1 MSLSG
6 EEGGEI
12 KQINVGILGAGTVGS
27 GTLDLL
33 SRQGAHIARS
43 IGAELVVR
51 RVAVRDPDRK
61 RGVAIDPDLLTTNP
75 LEVIDDPAIHVVVEL
90 IGGENPAAELIAR
103 ALEQQKHVVT
113 ANKEVIAK
121 HGPELLELAT
131 RASVN
136 LYYEASVGGGIPV
149 ISVLRHDLI
158 ANDITRLRAII
169 NGTTN
174 FILTAMEQG
183 RDYAEALQEA
193 QRLGYAE
200 ADPRNDVEA
209 VDAAYKLAILSTLAF
224 RTTVRP
230 EQIEHI
236 GITQLRPRDFEHAAR
251 MGYVIKLL
259 AAADVGPH
267 GIEVSVRPTMLPVGH
282 HLASVKGVFNAVLI
296 DGDEIDTFMLYG
308 RGAGARP
315 TASAVV
321 ADLCAIAHN
330 LRRDVIDRVELDHR
344 DRPIADFG
352 DTESRFYL
360 RLQVADRPGVLAQI
374 AHVLGERSIS
384 IASVLQAETDDAA
397 RVAEIVIMTHPA
409 QERRMGRAL
418 TELGELEVVREIS
431 AFLRVEK

>member
-1 MSLSG
+1 VS
-6 EEGGEI
+6 I
-12 KQINVGILGAGTVGS
+12 KRIHIGILGAGTVGS

-33 SRQGAHIARS
+33 ARQSTHITRS

-51 RVAVRDPDRK
+51 RVAVREVGRPRSIS
-61 RGVAIDPDLLTTNP
+61 IDPDLLTS
-75 LEVIDDPAIHVVVEL
+75 DPFAVVSDPTVDVVVEL
-90 IGGENPAAELIAR
+90 IGGEDPATELIAV
-103 ALEQQKHVVT
+103 ALRHGKHVVT

-121 HGPELLELAT
+121 HGPELLGLA
-131 RASVN
+131 SQYNVN

-158 ANDITRLRAII
+158 ANDITQLRAII

-183 RDYAEALQEA
+183 RDYADALREA

-209 VDAAYKLAILSTLAF
+209 IDPAYKLAILSSLAF

-230 EQIEHI
+230 EQVMHV
-236 GITQLRPRDFEHAAR
+236 GITQLHAKDFEIAASS
-251 MGYVIKLL
+251 GYVIKLL
-259 AAADVGPH
+259 ASASVGAN
-267 GIEVSVRPTMLPVGH
+267 GIEVSVRPTMIPLGH
-282 HLASVKGVFNAVLI
+282 HLASVKGAFNAVLI

-321 ADLCAIAHN
+321 ADLVAIAHN
-330 LRRDVIDRVELDHR
+330 LCRDAIDRVELDHR
-344 DRPIADFG
+344 DARIADFG

-360 RLQVADRPGVLAQI
+360 RLQVADQPGVLGQI
-374 AHVLGERSIS
+374 ARLLGDNAIS
-384 IASVLQAETDDAA
+384 IASVMQHETDDTA
-397 RVAEIVIMTHPA
+397 RVAEIVIMTHLA
-409 QERRMGRAL
+409 LERRMDRAL
-418 TELGELEVVREIS
+418 TGIRALDVVREIP
-431 AFLRVEK
+431 AFLRVER